1 MSILNTINQLSIFDI
16 EDMKEEKVRF
26 ERDDKVII
34 NFYIDEIEQVRIHF
48 LYLMGVGILEKKKND
63 FWLVNFDGKYE
74 YIEENRLKIHSWPSG
89 FSFILKYKILL

>member
-1 MSILNTINQLSIFDI
+1 MSILNTINQLNIFDI
-16 EDMKEEKVRF
+16 EDIKEEKVTL

-34 NFYIDEIEQVRIHF
+34 KFYIDEIEQVRIHF

-74 YIEENRLKIHSWPSG
+74 YIEESRLKLHS
-89 FSFILKYKILL
+89 

>member
-74 YIEENRLKIHSWPSG
+74 YIEENRLKIHS
-89 FSFILKYKILL
+89 

>member
-1 MSILNTINQLSIFDI
+1 MTILNTINQLSIFDI
-16 EDMKEEKVRF
+16 EDIKEEKVRL

-34 NFYIDEIEQVRIHF
+34 KFYIDEIEQVRIHF

-74 YIEENRLKIHSWPSG
+74 YIEENRLKLHS
-89 FSFILKYKILL
+89 